1 MQDGDL
7 SIGDLARRTGLTVT
21 AIRFYADHGIIP
33 TSGRSSAGHRRFG
46 ADAVAR
52 LVIVR
57 ALRGLGV
64 DLPTIRRVLAREVS
78 MAAAAADRLPVLDR
92 QIRSLQQQR
101 AALSLLAQQHVRDEG
116 VDAVQHD
123 SVPNTDD
130 ADRLMDD
137 FFDRVLRNID
147 AGPEWVGIV
156 RSMTPVLPAD
166 PAAEQALAWV
176 ELVEMLQDN
185 DFRELIRVIAESFAA
200 ERAATRGRAAPAGRG
215 DQDPGPGPSGAGGR
229 RRTDLARRPGGDR
242 CARRRVR
249 VRRGPPG
256 RRRSATRPDAPPC
269 HRERSP
275 QGRLLPPTVGG
286 QRLAAAE
293 RPGSRAR
300 LDRQGVARPDSGLS
314 RHESARLTDRI
325 SSLDATRAQAPA
337 WSRCR

>member
-130 ADRLMDD
+130 ADRLMND

-200 ERAATRGRAAPAGRG
+200 ERAATRAGPPRRDAVTRVRDRVRPVLAAGVEPTSPDALAVIDALAAGYA
-215 DQDPGPGPSGAGGR
+215 SAVGR
-229 RRTDLARRPGGDR
+229 RDDDDLRLDLMHHLATVNDPRRD
-242 CARRRVR
+242 AYFRRLSVVNGWPPPSDLGPELDWTVR
-249 VRRGPPG
+249 
-256 RRRSATRPDAPPC
+256 A
-269 HRERSP
+269 
-275 QGRLLPPTVGG
+275 L
-286 QRLAAAE
+286 
-293 RPGSRAR
+293 RAR
-300 LDRQGVARPDSGLS
+300 
-314 RHESARLTDRI
+314 I
-325 SSLDATRAQAPA
+325 PA
-337 WSRCR
+337 